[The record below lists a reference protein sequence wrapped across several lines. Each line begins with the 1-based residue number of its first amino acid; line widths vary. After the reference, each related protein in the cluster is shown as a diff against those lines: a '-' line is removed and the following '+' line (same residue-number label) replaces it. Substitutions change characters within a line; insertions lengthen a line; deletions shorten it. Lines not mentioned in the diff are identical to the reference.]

1 MMQISRQG
9 IQAYHSEKLVYD
21 LGKFIVNKVNFACFF
36 TVILGLEV
44 STFRR
49 IILLTLISVSKPF
62 QKGCD
67 FTVFSAIHF
76 YNCLVLMGEGLIHL
90 TRAYGFMGGCTTP
103 LLTR

>member
-1 MMQISRQG
+1 MQISRQG

-36 TVILGLEV
+36 TVILELDI

-49 IILLTLISVSKPF
+49 VIFLTLIPVFKPF

-76 YNCLVLMGEGLIHL
+76 YNCLILKNQSSQR
-90 TRAYGFMGGCTTP
+90 TKT
-103 LLTR
+103 